1 MFILAVPLM
10 FHVGP
15 LLPDVYTGYAPEIY
29 VGLLLPDVISGCA
42 SDVSCW
48 SIVACYLYWP
58 CP

>member
-1 MFILAVPLM
+1 M
-10 FHVGP
+10 FHVGW

-48 SIVACYLYWP
+48 SVVA
-58 CP
+58 